1 MDYPRV
7 LIDTSI
13 IIEHLRKQD
22 RQRSILY
29 RIVDNYVLCTSA
41 IVEFELYSGAI
52 DDRKLRDVQ
61 EILEWCELLP
71 LTSEVAQVA
80 ARTYRDLKVTNQLI
94 EVSDIFIAATALAYG
109 LPLLTLN
116 TGHFSRIERL
126 RLQSWP

>member
-94 EVSDIFIAATALAYG
+94 EVRDIFIAATALAYG